1 MAANFV
7 TVDQIV
13 INYSLGIDPDDY
25 GSNGS
30 EVRMHQDAL
39 VSSRERCYDV
49 AQRRKTVK

>member
-25 GSNGS
+25 GSNVS
-30 EVRMHQDAL
+30 DVMMLKLCNLQTPDAKRAL
-39 VSSRERCYDV
+39 RFC
-49 AQRRKTVK
+49 